1 MEITTDF
8 ADPKLSDDGVWREYR
23 NDSQIKIAGI
33 GNAKFSTD
41 QERQRNSYS
50 GIRRNREG
58 RLPGDL
64 ETKILCRSMAK
75 FILVDWS
82 GFTKKGKTFKYSED
96 SAFELLMSNVFFRND
111 IAAMSS
117 EEGNFLLQADEVDAK
132 NSPSV

>member
-8 ADPKLSDDGVWREYR
+8 ADPTLSDDGVWREYR
-23 NDSQIKIAGI
+23 NDSMIKIAGI

-96 SAFELLMSNVFFRND
+96 AAFELLMSNVFFRND

-117 EEGNFLLQADEVDAK
+117 EEGNFLLQADEVDTK
-132 NSPSV
+132 NSPSA

>member
-23 NDSQIKIAGI
+23 NNSQIKIAGI
-33 GNAKFSTD
+33 GNAKFAAD

-64 ETKILCRSMAK
+64 ETTILCRSMAK
-75 FILVDWS
+75 YILVDWK
-82 GFTKKGKTFKYSED
+82 GFTRNGKTLKHSEKE
-96 SAFELLMSNVFFRND
+96 AYTLLQSNVFFRND

-117 EEGNFLLQADEVDAK
+117 EEGNFLKDAEDEDTK
-132 NSPSV
+132 NSSSA

>member
-8 ADPKLSDDGVWREYR
+8 ADPKLTDEGVWREYR
-23 NDSQIKIAGI
+23 NDSRIKIAGI
-33 GNAKFSTD
+33 GNAKFAAD

-75 FILVDWS
+75 FILIDWE
-82 GFTKKGKTFKYSED
+82 GFTKKGKILKHSED
-96 SAFELLMSNVFFRND
+96 AAYDLLMGNVFFRND
-111 IAAMSS
+111 IAAMAS
-117 EEGNFLLQADEVDAK
+117 EEGNFLMEIEKEDIK
-132 NSPSV
+132 NSPSA

>member
-8 ADPKLSDDGVWREYR
+8 ADPKLTDEGVWREYR
-23 NDSQIKIAGI
+23 NDSRIKIAGI
-33 GNAKFSTD
+33 GNAKFAAD

-75 FILVDWS
+75 FILIDWE
-82 GFTKKGKTFKYSED
+82 GFTKKGKTLKHSED
-96 SAFELLMSNVFFRND
+96 AAYDLLMGNVFFRND
-111 IAAMSS
+111 IAAMAS
-117 EEGNFLLQADEVDAK
+117 EEGNFLMEIEKEDIK
-132 NSPSV
+132 NSQSA

>member
-8 ADPKLSDDGVWREYR
+8 ADPTLSDEGVWREYR
-23 NDSQIKIAGI
+23 NDSRIKIAGI
-33 GNAKFSTD
+33 GNSKFAAD

-75 FILVDWS
+75 HILVDWS
-82 GFTKKGKTFKYSED
+82 GFTKNGKTLKHSEET
-96 SAFELLMSNVFFRND
+96 AYELLLSNVFFRND

-117 EEGNFLLQADEVDAK
+117 EEGNFLKEAEDADIK
-132 NSPSV
+132 NSPSA

>member
-8 ADPKLSDDGVWREYR
+8 ADPTLTENGVWRDYR
-23 NDSQIKIAGI
+23 IDSRIKIAGI
-33 GNAKFSTD
+33 GNAKFAAD
-41 QERQRNSYS
+41 QERQRSSYS

-75 FILVDWS
+75 YILIDWE
-82 GFTKKGKTFKYSED
+82 GFTKKGKTLKHSEEV
-96 SAFELLMSNVFFRND
+96 AYELLMANVHFRND

-117 EEGNFLLQADEVDAK
+117 EEGNFLKDVEDVDTK
-132 NSPSV
+132 NSSSA